1 MWKLIRL
8 EFRQNE
14 SEKHIRNALILTGLL
29 TVFLFAHVYL
39 GISNDPDTGVPDAA
53 VEAMG
58 VTANVELITGIA
70 YMIFSA
76 AMYAGSV
83 IGAYKNKTMQLLFTY
98 PVSRKKIL
106 AAKMLASW
114 IFCLGALIFTK
125 ILVYDVIAA
134 GRRALIPAF
143 QIDYR
148 LTDGAFYLMM
158 VVKSI
163 MTVSISFIALYAGLL
178 MKSSK
183 AAMAASFLL
192 IVFMQGNVGG
202 MTFRDQTL
210 LPFLLTALSLVFAV
224 LSVWRVDMKDV

>member
-8 EFRQNE
+8 EFRQTE
-14 SEKHIRNALILTGLL
+14 PGKHIRNALILTGLL
-29 TVFLFAHVYL
+29 TLFLFAHVYL

-70 YMIFSA
+70 YMIFA
-76 AMYAGSV
+76 ASMYAEAI

-98 PVSRKKIL
+98 PVPRKKIM
-106 AAKMLASW
+106 AAKMLSSW
-114 IFCLGALIFTK
+114 LFCLNALLLTKLMAYGAICAGSFTMT
-125 ILVYDVIAA
+125 
-134 GRRALIPAF
+134 PAF
-143 QIDYR
+143 RIDYQ
-148 LTDGAFYLMM
+148 LTDGRFYIMIII
-158 VVKSI
+158 KSI
-163 MTVSISFIALYAGLL
+163 MTVSISFIALYFGLL

-202 MTFRDQTL
+202 VTFRDQTV
-210 LPFLLTALSLVFAV
+210 LPVMLTIWSLIFAV
-224 LSVWRVDMKDV
+224 LSVRRIDVKDV